1 MDLVNDLFRYNNIFI
16 KYMDE
21 AKLYEEDFENL
32 NKYKAIIEMTKEY
45 NIKDPH
51 VVRSIMQMWKLDPYA
66 VERLCNKDIDGI
78 VNELIRNVVIR
89 YLEK

>member
-32 NKYKAIIEMTKEY
+32 NKYRAINELAKEH
-45 NIKDPH
+45 NIKDPSTI
-51 VVRSIMQMWKLDPYA
+51 RSIMQMWKLDPYA
-66 VERLCNKDIDGI
+66 IERLCNKDIDGI
-78 VNELIRNVVIR
+78 VNELRRNVVR
-89 YLEK
+89 KYLEE